1 MRKLFIILGSIA
13 ALLGLG
19 LGLAGLF
26 LIEEHRKEMNR
37 RQTKPARNAKLGIIP
52 KEENNTVIT
61 PEDVRQAQHKISDDD
76 EK

>member
-37 RQTKPARNAKLGIIP
+37 KQTKKARDTRLNKS
-52 KEENNTVIT
+52 ENNSEELT
-61 PEDVRQAQHKISDDD
+61 PTEEEGTEANPIND